1 MALTNEEMK
10 MNIVNEPIY
19 PCNVGGFYTDQD
31 GYTNPKESYL
41 GLTKHEYFT
50 SLFLNGLL
58 QSQPMS
64 MSERD
69 IEYLVK
75 LSVKISREF
84 CGEIMK

>member
-1 MALTNEEMK
+1 

-19 PCNVGGFYTDQD
+19 PCKVDVSYSGQYGPRNTQE
-31 GYTNPKESYL
+31 TYL